1 MLLLSRH
8 DTVHLLYH
16 HIQWAILPWPR
27 EKLLSDK
34 FVNSSLKL
42 HSLSS
47 QFMSFE
53 FLECGEDACF

>member
-47 QFMSFE
+47 QFMSF
-53 FLECGEDACF
+53 